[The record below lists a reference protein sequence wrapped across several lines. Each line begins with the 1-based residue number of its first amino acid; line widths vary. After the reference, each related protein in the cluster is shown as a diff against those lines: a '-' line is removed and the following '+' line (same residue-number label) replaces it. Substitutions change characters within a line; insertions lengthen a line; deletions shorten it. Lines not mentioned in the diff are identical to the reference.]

1 MRVPAT
7 NYFLSDT
14 AYCRL
19 SVPSN
24 LLNRGYIEFELDT
37 VATANVAFSAAQ
49 LNELII
55 KLVIEEPQN
64 EQTQDINL
72 APEFDSA
79 KTFHVK
85 RNINHRI

>member
-1 MRVPAT
+1 MP
-7 NYFLSDT
+7 
-14 AYCRL
+14 
-19 SVPSN
+19 PN

-64 EQTQDINL
+64 EILVQTLVQVQSCMKQMLLRYASCKSLNQYMRSIYL
-72 APEFDSA
+72 RKHWL
-79 KTFHVK
+79 KTLL
-85 RNINHRI
+85 